1 MKKLVIAST
10 ILLILVFGGLL
21 IVSCAGDDFT
31 NTVTVQPPGGSS
43 TVVTPTFTVSPPE
56 IPHVYIIED
65 NSNPYI
71 SGLIA
76 DEGGAICFVCHG
88 TIPQHSIWADDPHI
102 CADCHVVSDNPV
114 LVPR

>member
-1 MKKLVIAST
+1 MKKFVITTS
-10 ILLILVFGGLL
+10 ILLAL
-21 IVSCAGDDFT
+21 IVVGSLLASCTESGLTTTITPA
-31 NTVTVQPPGGSS
+31 PGGN
-43 TVVTPTFTVSPPE
+43 TITVTPTFTVPAPE

-65 NSNPYI
+65 NTNPYI

>member
-1 MKKLVIAST
+1 MKKILIMSSILLALIVGGSLIAS
-10 ILLILVFGGLL
+10 
-21 IVSCAGDDFT
+21 CAESDFT
-31 NTVTVQPPGGSS
+31 ATVTPTPGG
-43 TVVTPTFTVSPPE
+43 TPITVTPTFTVSPPE

-65 NSNPYI
+65 NTNPYI

>member
-1 MKKLVIAST
+1 MKKLFITTSILLALIAGGSLIASCTESGFTTT
-10 ILLILVFGGLL
+10 ITPAPGGNT
-21 IVSCAGDDFT
+21 I
-31 NTVTVQPPGGSS
+31 TVTPI
-43 TVVTPTFTVSPPE
+43 FTVSPPE

-88 TIPQHSIWADDPHI
+88 TIPQHSIWADDPYI